1 MDVPEKKHDVP
12 WRVPRPMTST
22 PLDGLIE
29 AMAGAVVEAQA
40 RIEQA
45 QVAHLGDYFD
55 ENNRP
60 KSVVIRMPSMQ
71 SGSSEDDEDL
81 YRAPLLPL
89 VPTTSLRIKDVEIC
103 FDAELGAFFEDKD
116 KDGDGIPDIEQGR
129 WGFLS
134 KARKRSVALDTEARR
149 SDCAKNTVHVRLRV
163 EGVEPT
169 DGVARLT
176 NHLAMTQGVFQTFRP
191 GD

>member
-1 MDVPEKKHDVP
+1 M
-12 WRVPRPMTST
+12 MGT
-22 PLDGLIE
+22 PLEGLIE

-45 QVAHLGDYFD
+45 QVARLGEYFD
-55 ENNRP
+55 EDNRP

-71 SGSSEDDEDL
+71 PGARDGDEDL

-103 FDAELGAFFEDKD
+103 FDAELGSFVESDAADD
-116 KDGDGIPDIEQGR
+116 DGAATLGQSR
-129 WGFLS
+129 WAFLS
-134 KARKRSVALDTEARR
+134 KMRKRSVALDTAARR
-149 SDCAKNTVHVRLRV
+149 GDSGVGKVQVKLRV

-176 NHLAMTQGVFQTFRP
+176 NHLTMTQGVFQTFRP

>member
-1 MDVPEKKHDVP
+1 MRRTGLSVA
-12 WRVPRPMTST
+12 
-22 PLDGLIE
+22 PLESLIE
-29 AMAGAVVEAQA
+29 AMAGAVVDAQA
-40 RIEQA
+40 RIEQS
-45 QVAHLGDYFD
+45 QVAHLGEYFD

-71 SGSSEDDEDL
+71 SGSQDGDEDL

-103 FDAELGAFFEDKD
+103 FDAELGAFVDSAD
-116 KDGDGIPDIEQGR
+116 TDGDGEPPTTRSR
-129 WGFLS
+129 WAFRAKG
-134 KARKRSVALDTEARR
+134 RKRSVALDTLARR
-149 SDCAKNTVHVRLRV
+149 GDGGPGKVHVTLRV
-163 EGVEPT
+163 EGVEPP
-169 DGVARLT
+169 DGVARLS

>member
-1 MDVPEKKHDVP
+1 
-12 WRVPRPMTST
+12 MTAT
-22 PLDGLIE
+22 PLEGMIE

-45 QVAHLGDYFD
+45 QVAHLGEYFD
-55 ENNRP
+55 EDNRP
-60 KSVVIRMPSMQ
+60 KSVVIRMPSMKV
-71 SGSSEDDEDL
+71 GTDDGDEDL

-103 FDAELGAFFEDKD
+103 FDAELGEFSDSGET
-116 KDGDGIPDIEQGR
+116 DGDGMPDLEQSR
-129 WGFLS
+129 WAFLS
-134 KARKRSVALDTEARR
+134 RSRKQSVQLDTAARHR
-149 SDCAKNTVHVRLRV
+149 NDQGGKVHVKLRV

>member
-1 MDVPEKKHDVP
+1 MDAQDDAHPPQRK
-12 WRVPRPMTST
+12 RSTMTAT
-22 PLDGLIE
+22 PLEGLIE

-55 ENNRP
+55 EDNRP
-60 KSVVIRMPSMQ
+60 KSVIIRMPSMQ
-71 SGSSEDDEDL
+71 PGSQDGDEDL

-89 VPTTSLRIKDVEIC
+89 VPTTALRIKDVEIC
-103 FDAELGAFFEDKD
+103 FDAELGAFLEGD
-116 KDGDGIPDIEQGR
+116 DGDGNGTADIEQGR
-129 WGFLS
+129 WAFLS
-134 KARKRSVALDTEARR
+134 RARKRSVALDTGARR
-149 SDCAKNTVHVRLRV
+149 SDTGLGKVHVKLRV

-169 DGVARLT
+169 DGVARLA
-176 NHLAMTQGVFQTFRP
+176 NHLTMTQGVFHTFRP

>member
-1 MDVPEKKHDVP
+1 
-12 WRVPRPMTST
+12 MTTTS
-22 PLDGLIE
+22 LDGLIE

-45 QVAHLGDYFD
+45 QVAHLADYFD
-55 ENNRP
+55 EDNRP

-71 SGSSEDDEDL
+71 AGAGEWDEDL

-103 FDAELGAFFEDKD
+103 FDAEMGAFFASEDD
-116 KDGDGIPDIEQGR
+116 DADGMAEADQGR
-129 WGFLS
+129 WAFLS
-134 KARKRSVALDTEARR
+134 RGRKRAVALDTDAGHSTRETG
-149 SDCAKNTVHVRLRV
+149 KVHVKLRV

>member
-1 MDVPEKKHDVP
+1 
-12 WRVPRPMTST
+12 MTTT
-22 PLDGLIE
+22 PLESLIE
-29 AMAGAVVEAQA
+29 AMAGAVVEAQT

-45 QVAHLGDYFD
+45 QVAHLADYFD
-55 ENNRP
+55 EDNRP

-71 SGSSEDDEDL
+71 AGAGENDEDL

-89 VPTTSLRIKDVEIC
+89 VPTTSLRIKDVEIS
-103 FDAELGAFFEDKD
+103 FDAELGAFFAADNADE
-116 KDGDGIPDIEQGR
+116 DGIQAIDKGR
-129 WGFLS
+129 WAFLS
-134 KARKRSVALDTEARR
+134 RVRKGSVALDTNASQR
-149 SDCAKNTVHVRLRV
+149 SRDTGNVHVKLRV

-169 DGVARLT
+169 DGVSRLT

>member
-1 MDVPEKKHDVP
+1 
-12 WRVPRPMTST
+12 MTTTS
-22 PLDGLIE
+22 LDGLIE
-29 AMAGAVVEAQA
+29 AMAGAVVDAQT

-45 QVAHLGDYFD
+45 QVAHLADYFD
-55 ENNRP
+55 EDNRP

-71 SGSSEDDEDL
+71 AGASADDEDL

-89 VPTTSLRIKDVEIC
+89 VPTTALRIRDVEIC
-103 FDAELGAFFEDKD
+103 FDAEIGAFFAAETA
-116 KDGDGIPDIEQGR
+116 DGDSVSEIDQGR
-129 WGFLS
+129 WAFLS
-134 KARKRSVALDTEARR
+134 RGRKGSVALDTSAGHRAR
-149 SDCAKNTVHVRLRV
+149 DTGKVQVKLRV